1 MRNRS
6 PGFTLIELMIAVAIV
21 GILASIAYP
30 SYTEYVKRAHRAEIA
45 SLLSEQAQALERFY
59 SRAGQYT
66 DKPATATAPAMTLT
80 LSPGNAYYTIP
91 AAGSRAAQ
99 TYTLTAVPIP
109 GAMMNGDK
117 CGNFILESTGRI
129 SNSTNLPSKDCWG
142 R

>member
-30 SYTEYVKRAHRAEIA
+30 AYTEYVKRAHRAEIV

-59 SRAGQYT
+59 SQNGRYDNVPQAGG
-66 DKPATATAPAMTLT
+66 KPPVTLT

-91 AAGSRAAQ
+91 VAGSRAAQ
-99 TYTLTAVPIP
+99 TYTLTAVPIAS
-109 GAMMNGDK
+109 AMMNGDK
-117 CGNFILESTGRI
+117 CGNFTLDSTGRI

>member
-66 DKPATATAPAMTLT
+66 DKVATATAPAMTLT
-80 LSPGNAYYTIP
+80 LSQGNVYYKITP
-91 AAGSRAAQ
+91 TLAPQ
-99 TYTLTAVPIP
+99 TFTLTASPIP
-109 GAMMNGDK
+109 TGMMNGDK
-117 CGNFILESTGRI
+117 CGNLTV
-129 SNSTNLPSKDCWG
+129 SNAGVLGNSNNLPSKDCWG

>member
-59 SRAGQYT
+59 SQNARYDNVPAANG
-66 DKPATATAPAMTLT
+66 KPAVTLT
-80 LSPGNAYYTIP
+80 LSPGNAYYTI
-91 AAGSRAAQ
+91 ADGGRAAQ
-99 TYTLTAVPIP
+99 TYTLTATPRA

-117 CGNFILESTGRI
+117 CGNFVLDNTGRI
-129 SNSTNLPSKDCWG
+129 SNSTNLPSRDCWG

>member
-6 PGFTLIELMIAVAIV
+6 TGFTLIELMIAVAIV

-30 SYTEYVKRAHRAEIA
+30 AYTEYVKRAHRAEIA
-45 SLLSEQAQALERFY
+45 NLLSEQAQALERFY
-59 SRAGQYT
+59 SQNGRY
-66 DKPATATAPAMTLT
+66 DNIPATGGRPAVTLT
-80 LSPGNAYYTIP
+80 LSQGNAYYTIP
-91 AAGSRAAQ
+91 AGGSRAAQ

-117 CGNFILESTGRI
+117 CGSFILESTGRI

>member
-6 PGFTLIELMIAVAIV
+6 AGFTLIELMIAVAIV

-30 SYTEYVKRAHRAEIA
+30 AYTEYVRRAHRAEIA

-66 DKPATATAPAMTLT
+66 DKEATATAPAMTLT
-80 LSPGNAYYTIP
+80 LSQGNVYYSIP
-91 AAGSRAAQ
+91 NVGRAAQ
-99 TYTLTAVPIP
+99 TYTLTATPRP

-117 CGNFILESTGRI
+117 CGNFILESTGRM
-129 SNSTNLPSKDCWG
+129 SNSTNLPPRDCWG

>member
-1 MRNRS
+1 M
-6 PGFTLIELMIAVAIV
+6 IELMIAVAIV

-45 SLLSEQAQALERFY
+45 SLLAEQAQALERFY

-66 DKPATATAPAMTLT
+66 NREATATAPAMTLT
-80 LSPGNAYYTIP
+80 LSQGNAYYTIP
-91 AAGSRAAQ
+91 DVGRAAQ
-99 TYTLTAVPIP
+99 TYTLTAVPRAN
-109 GAMMNGDK
+109 AMMNGDK

>member
-6 PGFTLIELMIAVAIV
+6 TGFTLIELMIAVAIV

-30 SYTEYVKRAHRAEIA
+30 AYTEYVKRAHRAEIA

-59 SRAGQYT
+59 SQNGRYDNVPPADG
-66 DKPATATAPAMTLT
+66 KPAVTLT
-80 LSPGNAYYTIP
+80 LSPGNAYYAIP
-91 AAGSRAAQ
+91 EGGRAAQ
-99 TYTLTAVPIP
+99 TYTLTAVPIA

-129 SNSTNLPSKDCWG
+129 SNSTNLPSRDCWG